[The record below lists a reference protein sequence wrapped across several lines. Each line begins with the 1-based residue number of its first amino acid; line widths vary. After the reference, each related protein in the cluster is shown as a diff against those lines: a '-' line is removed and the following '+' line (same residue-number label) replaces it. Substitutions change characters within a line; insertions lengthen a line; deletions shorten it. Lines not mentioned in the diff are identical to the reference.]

1 MRVAELAVDLYRLA
15 LLEKACDL
23 FFAKAEYRIVVSLLA
38 AVAVPLG
45 RQLIGHYNVISFKY
59 ILDDVKR
66 SLARIE
72 ETGDRRK
79 LVKSLLKN
87 VYELIRCKW
96 HKLYDEAACLFDGVV
111 LLHENTKG
119 NRCRNLLR
127 CRKVISKIFGNL
139 TGHELCLTD
148 IRLLETDP

>member
-1 MRVAELAVDLYRLA
+1 MRVAELAVDLYRLT
-15 LLEKACDL
+15 LFKKTCDL

-72 ETGDRRK
+72 ETGDRRE

-87 VYELIRCKW
+87 VYELVRCKW
-96 HKLYDEAACLFDGVV
+96 HELDDESA
-111 LLHENTKG
+111 
-119 NRCRNLLR
+119 
-127 CRKVISKIFGNL
+127 
-139 TGHELCLTD
+139 
-148 IRLLETDP
+148 RLLYCVIFFHEDAESN